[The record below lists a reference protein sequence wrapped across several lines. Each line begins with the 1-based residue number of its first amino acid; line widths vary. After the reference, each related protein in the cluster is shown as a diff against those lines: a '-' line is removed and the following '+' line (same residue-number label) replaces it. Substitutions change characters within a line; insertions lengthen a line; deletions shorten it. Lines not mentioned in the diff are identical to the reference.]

1 MPNIKIIP
9 EAKKPYCPNNS
20 NLSKTVPRFTPP
32 GGKPPLPL
40 DKSYNRQGGM
50 NEKQPKTKG

>member
-9 EAKKPYCPNNS
+9 GAKKPSVPKS
-20 NLSKTVPRFTPP
+20 SSLSALVPRCRAP

-40 DKSYNRQGGM
+40 TSSYN
-50 NEKQPKTKG
+50 KQDGKK